1 MDFQGK
7 NIVYIGGFGGIGA
20 KCVEK
25 FLQKN
30 VANLFILDL
39 NSNKEY
45 LGTLQMAYPS
55 ANIAYIAMDMSKFE
69 TIENSFRAIMQKVDR
84 IDVLI
89 NGSGILN
96 EEQIAL
102 AVAVNLVASRDLH
115 FSTFCN

>member
-55 ANIAYIAMDMSKFE
+55 GNIAYIAMDMSKFE

-102 AVAVNLVASRDLH
+102 AVAVNLVASRYLH